1 MKKITAFVLAMI
13 IIVSAFSLSASATT
27 YSVSD
32 TGGGSLSIGV
42 LADYSE
48 AWEINS
54 YYDSQRGILKFGF
67 STAGIGNKDYCSAFH
82 TSKAHKASVSNS
94 EKTTVTSDSASAG
107 SYTSTVKVTHA
118 ARPVWS
124 AIY

>member
-1 MKKITAFVLAMI
+1 MKRITVFMLSMAIFS
-13 IIVSAFSLSASATT
+13 SAFLLPASATK

-32 TGGGSLSIGV
+32 TGGSLSIGI
-42 LADYSE
+42 LADYSD

-67 STAGIGNKDYCSAFH
+67 STTGIGNKDYCSAFH

-94 EKTTVTSDSASAG
+94 QKPEVTSASASAG
-107 SYTSTVKVTHA
+107 NYTSTVKVTHA